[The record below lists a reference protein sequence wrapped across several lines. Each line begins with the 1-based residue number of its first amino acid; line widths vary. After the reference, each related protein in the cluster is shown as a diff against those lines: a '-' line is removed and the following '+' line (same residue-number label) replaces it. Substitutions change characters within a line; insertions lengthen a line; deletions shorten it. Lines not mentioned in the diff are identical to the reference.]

1 MGLAGRPAL
10 LVQAQLADHP
20 LDQTLLVVAV
30 ENLEVL
36 VQAGFLPVRTQQ
48 AMCQAVEGANPHARR
63 VDTHQLFDPLAHLGG
78 RLVGEGHRQD
88 RMG

>member
-48 AMCQAVEGANPHARR
+48 AMCQAVEGANPHAGR